1 MFHQGFLSP
10 VSLESTNHIQE
21 LLWELSC
28 VPGVAGGV
36 SGDSVI
42 HGSCSLRGFN
52 WITECTTQRVQAA
65 VLGYYSARSPF
76 SFVIVTLKHSGGL
89 WPVLGWILFS
99 VSLVGS
105 LPDLISCSLQEVIA
119 LLLFFQA
126 LLFGIFP
133 FHLVTVEA
141 NVCTVGFSVR
151 DACVECRERREGH
164 REKPH
169 HLQGLRGCC
178 LVPVLFS
185 EGWGGN
191 SEWRNNGK
199 PENNYLLRS
208 YADLC
213 PLQTLKVIINSL

>member
-1 MFHQGFLSP
+1 M
-10 VSLESTNHIQE
+10 
-21 LLWELSC
+21 
-28 VPGVAGGV
+28 PGVVGGV

-42 HGSCSLRGFN
+42 HGSCSLQGFN

-105 LPDLISCSLQEVIA
+105 LDLISCSLQEVIA

-169 HLQGLRGCC
+169 HLQGLRGRC

-191 SEWRNNGK
+191 SEWRNDGK